1 MKVLPKVMFAL
12 TVVLLFSITVFLWPG
27 YGYKPQRDIRGAMQ
41 IIVTFSI
48 GAAAVFVILAKRYGP
63 KDKHWAYATLG
74 TILGY
79 WLKG

>member
-1 MKVLPKVMFAL
+1 MQVLPKVIFAL
-12 TVVLLFSITVFLWPG
+12 TVVLLFSITFLLWPG
-27 YGYKPQRDIRGAMQ
+27 YGLHPLPDLRGPMQ
-41 IIVTFSI
+41 IIVTFSV
-48 GAAAVFVILAKRYGP
+48 GAAAIFVILAKRYGP